1 VTPRREHA
9 RARTRRSLQTG
20 DGTKAPRR
28 TPLVGIIMGS
38 ASDRPIMD
46 AAAELLV
53 EFGIPHEVRI
63 VSAHRSPDWAME
75 YASTA
80 ERRGLKVI
88 LAGAGGAA
96 HLAGVTAAKT
106 VLPVIGIPMPS
117 EHLKGL
123 DSLLST
129 VQMPGGVPVGTV
141 GIGRAG
147 ATNAALLAARIL
159 AVTDDR
165 VRERVRRH
173 QEALAAKVREVDRAE
188 GSTREST

>member
-1 VTPRREHA
+1 M
-9 RARTRRSLQTG
+9 
-20 DGTKAPRR
+20 
-28 TPLVGIIMGS
+28 GIIMGS